1 LRRSEQV
8 PILLDFYSV
17 SLFSR
22 CHFREG
28 RLVAE
33 KALAMA
39 ERLDDQRSKPHARVC
54 VIIPSIFADPMS
66 LDDSSVSPNGTFS
79 EAEPSS
85 DVHVIGRMMMAI
97 AWNYVN
103 RGLVLEARQWAS
115 RMAKFGRDR
124 HEQRSQGM
132 ALWLLGWADIM
143 AGDYASAL
151 GHVEQSTQTAVAPLD
166 DLLAQQVMGMS
177 RVLLGQVEQGSQ
189 MLRQHQ
195 QTAMTNE

>member
-1 LRRSEQV
+1 
-8 PILLDFYSV
+8 
-17 SLFSR
+17 
-22 CHFREG
+22 
-28 RLVAE
+28 
-33 KALAMA
+33 
-39 ERLDDQRSKPHARVC
+39 
-54 VIIPSIFADPMS
+54 
-66 LDDSSVSPNGTFS
+66 
-79 EAEPSS
+79 
-85 DVHVIGRMMMAI
+85 MMMAI

-143 AGDYASAL
+143 AGDYASAW

-177 RVLLGQVEQGSQ
+177 RVLVGQVEQGSQ
-189 MLRQHQ
+189 MLRQYQ
-195 QTAMTNE
+195 QTAMTNEWNYSALAVEGPLELSGILRGEIKKGVMRLESVIQALETKYSDGSKESANQRARRGSGAYLLQPRHDPIRRWDG